1 MTNLWFLKSY
11 THLNFT
17 GNSWSK
23 HEAKKYDFQPY
34 DVFNSMI
41 ERNTVDSLFLPGIN
55 GSYMTVI
62 SEDRNDLFN
71 LLPGV
76 SRMQCREPG
85 SLPELR
91 QSLER
96 SRWLEFME
104 QTTGEES
111 TTKRSIPQVCRG
123 FPWSLQQS
131 SNQYMCTR
139 PGEEHHKGSGWTTP
153 RVYTGPELT

>member
-1 MTNLWFLKSY
+1 
-11 THLNFT
+11 
-17 GNSWSK
+17 
-23 HEAKKYDFQPY
+23 
-34 DVFNSMI
+34 MI

-76 SRMQCREPG
+76 SRLQCREPG

-104 QTTGEES
+104 QTES

-131 SNQYMCTR
+131 SNQYMCTGKNTIRDRAEQHLEFTQGQSLHSLVPTSRVER
-139 PGEEHHKGSGWTTP
+139 P
-153 RVYTGPELT
+153 